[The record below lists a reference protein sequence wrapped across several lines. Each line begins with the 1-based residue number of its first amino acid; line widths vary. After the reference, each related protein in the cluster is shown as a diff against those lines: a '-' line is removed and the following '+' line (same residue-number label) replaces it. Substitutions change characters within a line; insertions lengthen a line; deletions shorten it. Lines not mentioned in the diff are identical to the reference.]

1 MGRLNSLQPAVTE
14 IDTEL
19 SFVAVQ
25 LAPHGGAEEKRREK
39 GTGSLAYVV
48 TTSATTG
55 QPKVVMVPHKCICPN
70 ITQLR

>member
-1 MGRLNSLQPAVTE
+1 MGHLNNLQPTVTE
-14 IDTEL
+14 IDAEL

-25 LAPHGGAEEKRREK
+25 LALPGEAEEKRREK
-39 GTGSLAYVV
+39 GAGSLAYVV